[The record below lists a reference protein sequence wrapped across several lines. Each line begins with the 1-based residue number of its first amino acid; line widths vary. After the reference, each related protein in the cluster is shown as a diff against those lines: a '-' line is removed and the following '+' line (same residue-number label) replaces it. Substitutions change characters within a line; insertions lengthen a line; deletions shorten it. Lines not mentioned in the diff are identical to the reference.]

1 MDDLRLGRLARAL
14 RHRLGI
20 PQREVARRADTSQSA
35 LSRLERGRFAGMTV
49 GRIRRILAVYD
60 AELVQYVRWRG
71 GDIDRLLDRGHAE
84 LGERVAALLESLGWT
99 VVAEVSYS
107 IFGERGSIDLLAW
120 HPASR
125 VLLVIE
131 IKTELTSIEE
141 TLRRHDV
148 KVRLARRIA
157 SERFA
162 WEATDVIRMIVLPDQ
177 RTPRR
182 HVERHASLFART
194 YPLRSWAL
202 KRWLADPGAVAGEGA
217 KAAGSAQAA
226 GPVGAV
232 GGMDRSVRGGLL
244 FLPMNHEVRGGRGP
258 IGRKRVH

>member
-14 RHRLGI
+14 RHRLEI

-35 LSRLERGRFAGMTV
+35 LSRLDRGRFAGMTV

-84 LGERVAALLESLGWT
+84 LGEHVAALLESLRWT

-131 IKTELTSIEE
+131 IKTELTSIKE
-141 TLRRHDV
+141 TLRR
-148 KVRLARRIA
+148 
-157 SERFA
+157 
-162 WEATDVIRMIVLPDQ
+162 
-177 RTPRR
+177 PRR
-182 HVERHASLFART
+182 EGPACSANRVRAIRVGGDGNRSHAR
-194 YPLRSWAL
+194 
-202 KRWLADPGAVAGEGA
+202 
-217 KAAGSAQAA
+217 AA
-226 GPVGAV
+226 GPANAASPCRASCEPVRADVPAALVVPQALARGSR
-232 GGMDRSVRGGLL
+232 GSCRGGCAGGGG
-244 FLPMNHEVRGGRGP
+244 RGGRRGRGGNGSQRRRRAP
-258 IGRKRVH
+258 IPANEP